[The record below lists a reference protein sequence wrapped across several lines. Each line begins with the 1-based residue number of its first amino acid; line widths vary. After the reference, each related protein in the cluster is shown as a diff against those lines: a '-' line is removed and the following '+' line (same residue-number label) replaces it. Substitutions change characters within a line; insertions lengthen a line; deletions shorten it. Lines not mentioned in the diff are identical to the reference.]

1 MMRALAVDLGKYRIR
16 VNALLAG
23 VILNERIAGYSDVV
37 KDVIRSRAPLQD
49 GAWSMPDETATA
61 VYFLASDQS
70 SNITGTELVMDGGA
84 SVLLGA
90 DASPQANKKKEEE
103 LAKKAQQE
111 RGEK

>member
-1 MMRALAVDLGKYRIR
+1 
-16 VNALLAG
+16 
-23 VILNERIAGYSDVV
+23 
-37 KDVIRSRAPLQD
+37 
-49 GAWSMPDETATA
+49 MPDETATA